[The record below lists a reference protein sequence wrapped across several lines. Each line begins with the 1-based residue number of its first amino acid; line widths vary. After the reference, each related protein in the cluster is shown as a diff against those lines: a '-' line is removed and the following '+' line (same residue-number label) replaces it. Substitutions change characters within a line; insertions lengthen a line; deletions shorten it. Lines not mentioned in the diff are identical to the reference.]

1 METGERFRELENRV
15 TKVEAKVDS
24 HMDDIK
30 EIKQMQ
36 QQVLKW
42 MVGALGS
49 SLLTLVVVLINF
61 MRT

>member
-36 QQVLKW
+36 QQVLK
-42 MVGALGS
+42 
-49 SLLTLVVVLINF
+49 
-61 MRT
+61 